1 MKKNKECRHVNEKK
15 KMFFK
20 NNLSMINT
28 IKKEILL
35 WLKATKKKEKMVG
48 VSC

>member
-1 MKKNKECRHVNEKK
+1 VKKIKNVDTLMRKK